1 MTEDGGGGRRGRER
15 HGKGAPDCLK
25 WRRVDECYA
34 IHFSFW
40 GEGAEKVLRDCIII
54 VNLRPKYPI
63 LLSGILV
70 HPLFFF
76 SNTFKSAVYH
86 FKKSEAAPNLLTV
99 I

>member
-1 MTEDGGGGRRGRER
+1 MGVEGGEEGRGMVRVPLTALSGGELMSVTRSIS
-15 HGKGAPDCLK
+15 
-25 WRRVDECYA
+25 V
-34 IHFSFW
+34 FW